1 MNGAAG
7 DGPSAACREARR
19 HHLSA
24 VADAFL
30 PFAPPRQRERPDALA
45 VYAAAP
51 GDLDTA
57 GILATLLPAHPS
69 QSCHDLGGAVG
80 LRVGRWEREGRFSDA
95 KSGRPLLLWCPVG
108 PEGLALVSALTLGRL
123 AALLCPRKL
132 TVLWFAAGVE
142 APGRRPDTRHRQRVL
157 ALATAAVPQAAVAL
171 HCLGWLAESRRELED
186 LARRFG

>member
-1 MNGAAG
+1 MNGAGG
-7 DGPSAACREARR
+7 DGTTAACREPGR
-19 HHLSA
+19 HHLAA

-30 PFAPPRQRERPDALA
+30 PFASPRQRERPDALT

-57 GILATLLPAHPS
+57 GILATLLLAHPS
-69 QSCHDLGGAVG
+69 RSCHDLGGLVG
-80 LRVGRWEREGRFSDA
+80 LRVGRWERGGQLGDTN
-95 KSGRPLLLWCPVG
+95 SGRSLLLWCPVG
-108 PEGLALVSALTLGRL
+108 PEGLALTSALTLGRL

-142 APGRRPDTRHRQRVL
+142 APGRRPDNRQRLRVK
-157 ALATAAVPQAAVAL
+157 ALAVAAVPQAEVAL